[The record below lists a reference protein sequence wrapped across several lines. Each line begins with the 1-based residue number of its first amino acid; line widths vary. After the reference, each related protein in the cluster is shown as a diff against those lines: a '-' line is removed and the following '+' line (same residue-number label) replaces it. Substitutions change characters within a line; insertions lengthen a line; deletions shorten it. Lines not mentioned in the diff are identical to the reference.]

1 LITHKI
7 GSEEYAFKVPLA
19 GNGGKLDA
27 SFDCGTVS
35 GKFVIKDPPR
45 FMQLTGGISTER
57 GTNGRVFLP
66 GLEVPINY
74 SEYVL
79 YPRGRLPALCAGVL
93 IPSCLGST

>member
-1 LITHKI
+1 MNALQVNLSELITRKI
-7 GSEEYAFKVPLA
+7 SGDEYEFKVPLA
-19 GNGGKLDA
+19 GNGSKLDA
-27 SFDCGTVS
+27 AFDCGTVA

-74 SEYVL
+74 SEYVTHMHDE
-79 YPRGRLPALCAGVL
+79 VL
-93 IPSCLGST
+93 IVG